1 MAEGLSPLTANSI
14 IDGFDTKWVQLHTA
28 APGAAGTTAIAIE
41 TDRKQVSLVASSG
54 GTASSDADLTWV
66 SIDGSQDATHFTVWS
81 LASGGAFEASG
92 TITSAAYV
100 AGNTFTIPSGSFTL
114 AIPVATGA

>member
-1 MAEGLSPLTANSI
+1 MAEGLSPSSANTI

-28 APGAAGTTAIAIE
+28 APGAAGTSSIATE
-41 TDRKQVSLVASSG
+41 TDRQQVSLTAASG

-66 SIDGSQDATHFTVWS
+66 SIDGSEDATHFTLWS
-81 LASGGAFEASG
+81 LSAGGVFEASG

-100 AGNTFTIPSGSFTL
+100 AGNTFTIPSGSLTL
-114 AIPVATGA
+114 AMPIATGA